1 MAEKTQVTKDII
13 KYLTEV
19 IEVPSQE
26 FSGFA
31 VCPFSK
37 PERTR
42 GRLFIGVFDPDE
54 MSFPDCM
61 KQIISQGYSSAA
73 LALFQGDTPVVMSK
87 SETGKFSKF
96 LNGVMKDS
104 GISDYK
110 NICINPNDQVSM
122 GEYNPRSLSP
132 YFLIVVSRIDDLD
145 KGKKS
150 LTKTKY
156 YDKMPDRY
164 KRFLN
169 VDL

>member
-1 MAEKTQVTKDII
+1 MADKTQVIKDII
-13 KYLTEV
+13 KYLTDV
-19 IEVPSQE
+19 IEVPKEE

-42 GRLFIGVFDPDE
+42 GRLMVDVFDPDE
-54 MSFPDCM
+54 TSFPDCM
-61 KQIISQGYSSAA
+61 KAIISQGYSSAA
-73 LALFQGDTPVVMSK
+73 LALFQGDTPVVMTK

-96 LNGVMKDS
+96 LNKIMKES
-104 GISDYK
+104 GISGYK
-110 NICINPNDQVSM
+110 NICINPNDQVSIE
-122 GEYNPRSLSP
+122 GYNPRSLSP
-132 YFLIVVSRIDDLD
+132 YFLIVVSRVDDLD